1 MCACSVFLTCWRTDR
16 MADGAYRY
24 PLCEWERAD
33 LPRLH
38 GKILHGILLPADHRE
53 LLVP

>member
-1 MCACSVFLTCWRTDR
+1 MRLLRFSDVLADR
-16 MADGAYRY
+16 PDADGAYRY
-24 PLCEWERAD
+24 PLCDWERAD

-38 GKILHGILLPADHRE
+38 EKILHGILLPADHRE